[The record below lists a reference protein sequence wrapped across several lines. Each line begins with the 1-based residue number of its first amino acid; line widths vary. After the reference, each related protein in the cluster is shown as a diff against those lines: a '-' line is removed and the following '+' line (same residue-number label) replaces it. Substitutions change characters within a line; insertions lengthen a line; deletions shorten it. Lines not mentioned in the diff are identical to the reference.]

1 VVGVNM
7 VFFQGAP
14 QLGGLEAGLAA
25 NWLGAPLAVVAG
37 GLGCLVAT
45 GWITTRTPALLRYR
59 RPGAARL

>member
-1 VVGVNM
+1 VNM

-25 NWLGAPLAVVAG
+25 NWLGAPLAVVVG

-45 GWITTRTPALLRYR
+45 SWITARTPALLRYR
-59 RPGAARL
+59 TGAARL